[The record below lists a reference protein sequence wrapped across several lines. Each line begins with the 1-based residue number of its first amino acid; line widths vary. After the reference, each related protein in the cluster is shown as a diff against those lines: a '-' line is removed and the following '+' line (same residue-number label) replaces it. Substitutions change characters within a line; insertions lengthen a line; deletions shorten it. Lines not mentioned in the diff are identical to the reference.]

1 MMNERD
7 HVDHVGDLIGAYVL
21 GATTSSETREVEE
34 HLRTCALCRRLE
46 SELRDVESLLPR
58 LAGEASPPAALKGR
72 LMTIVQ
78 AEAPA
83 RRRADETAPSTG
95 GFPHLTSAPPSNGTR
110 DTGQGQGQG
119 QAPSPITPLPVRRG
133 TIRRSSRFLP
143 LLAAAAVL
151 AIVVVGAGI
160 WTVVNGS
167 APQQVKYAYA
177 ARVKGAAFPLV
188 TGTLSYN
195 RGSGTAQLKL
205 YGLKP
210 IPSNRVYELWLI
222 GKHGAVATVKGVGV
236 FSPRSGGQGS
246 YTLKGQ
252 NVRSYA
258 QAALTIER
266 APGSSVPTLPIV
278 AAATLQA

>member
-21 GATTSSETREVEE
+21 GATTSSETQEVEG

-78 AEAPA
+78 AEAAA
-83 RRRADETAPSTG
+83 RRRGDEMA
-95 GFPHLTSAPPSNGTR
+95 SAPQSNGTR

-119 QAPSPITPLPVRRG
+119 QGQGPSLITPLPLRRETVRRP
-133 TIRRSSRFLP
+133 SRFLP

-151 AIVVVGAGI
+151 AIVVVGAGV
-160 WTVVNGS
+160 WTFVNGS

-195 RGSGTAQLKL
+195 RGNGTAQLEL

-210 IPSNRVYELWLI
+210 LPSNRVYELWLI
-222 GKHGAVATVKGVGV
+222 GKHGAVTTVKGVGV
-236 FSPRSGGQGS
+236 FSPRSGGQGG

-258 QAALTIER
+258 QAALTVER